1 MALEGHVNGRSVLQM
16 ARNWSQE
23 GIELGRRLAAEL
35 EQEGIRL
42 PMELSAMLNDPGADG
57 VRVVEL
63 EEKAARLQ
71 QDDAMA
77 AEAEQALAEARAWLA
92 LHSALRGGRHDW
104 GHEAWLVSEAV
115 SGALMRPFTGE
126 DGGELAD
133 LCAGAWCGPQ
143 SMEPETIGRYA
154 AATLAEGRRQLAARP
169 DDAAL
174 SRAVRLEED
183 FTLAY
188 GRIA

>member
-1 MALEGHVNGRSVLQM
+1 M
-16 ARNWSQE
+16 ARNWNRE

-35 EQEGIRL
+35 KQEGIRL
-42 PMELSAMLNDPGADG
+42 PMELSAMLDDAAADG
-57 VRVVEL
+57 VRIVEMGV
-63 EEKAARLQ
+63 EAARHQ
-71 QDDAMA
+71 QTDLLSG
-77 AEAEQALAEARAWLA
+77 EAEQALAEARAWLA
-92 LHSALRGGRHDW
+92 LHTAWGTGRHDW
-104 GHEAWLVSEAV
+104 GYEAWLVSEAV
-115 SGALMRPFTGE
+115 NGALMRPFTGE

-154 AATLAEGRRQLAARP
+154 AATLAEGRRQLAAPP

-174 SRAVRLEED
+174 ARAVRLAGD
-183 FTLAY
+183 LTLAY

>member
-1 MALEGHVNGRSVLQM
+1 M

-35 EQEGIRL
+35 KQEGVRL
-42 PMELSAMLNDPGADG
+42 PMELAAMLNDPDADG
-57 VRVVEL
+57 VRIVEMGV
-63 EEKAARLQ
+63 EAARLQ
-71 QDDAMA
+71 QDDSMS

-92 LHSALRGGRHDW
+92 LHTAWETGRHDW
-104 GHEAWLVSEAV
+104 EHEAWLVSEAV

-133 LCAGAWCGPQ
+133 LCDVAWCGPQ
-143 SMEPETIGRYA
+143 GMEPEAIGRYA

-174 SRAVRLEED
+174 ARAVRLEED
-183 FTLAY
+183 LTLAY

>member
-1 MALEGHVNGRSVLQM
+1 M

-42 PMELSAMLNDPGADG
+42 PMELTAMLDDADADG
-57 VRVVEL
+57 VRIVEMGV
-63 EEKAARLQ
+63 EAARLQ
-71 QDDAMA
+71 QDDTMA
-77 AEAEQALAEARAWLA
+77 AEAEQSLAEARAWLA
-92 LHSALRGGRHDW
+92 LHTAWESGRHEW
-104 GHEAWLVSEAV
+104 GREAWLVSEAV

-133 LCAGAWCGPQ
+133 LCAVAWCGPQ

-174 SRAVRLEED
+174 ARAVRLAED
-183 FTLAY
+183 LTLAY

>member
-1 MALEGHVNGRSVLQM
+1 M
-16 ARNWSQE
+16 ARNWNQE
-23 GIELGRRLAAEL
+23 GIELGHRLAAEL
-35 EQEGIRL
+35 KREGIRL
-42 PMELSAMLNDPGADG
+42 PMELSAMLNDPDADG

-63 EEKAARLQ
+63 EEEAARHQ
-71 QDDAMA
+71 QTDILSS
-77 AEAEQALAEARAWLA
+77 EAEQTLAEARAWLA
-92 LHSALRGGRHDW
+92 LHTAWETGRHEW
-104 GHEAWLVSEAV
+104 EHEAWLVSEAV
-115 SGALMRPFTGE
+115 NSALMRPFTGE

-143 SMEPETIGRYA
+143 SMEAETIGRYA